1 MFDLPE
7 GGFCRKS
14 FGCNEAEPDFS
25 KSVVTTEPL
34 SYHGTIHVFP
44 MIVLT
49 IAE

>member
-25 KSVVTTEPL
+25 KRVVTT
-34 SYHGTIHVFP
+34 
-44 MIVLT
+44 
-49 IAE
+49 